1 MKMQIRFNY
10 NYNIIIAFQLYI
22 CGNEIAQY
30 KYILSDI
37 IYNIVPYE
45 IAYKSYHPSAP
56 KI

>member
-10 NYNIIIAFQLYI
+10 NYNLIIAFQLYI